1 MRKHMK
7 KAKLLCLLLALLGL
21 LSACSAHSEAAAEKA
36 APTWQSQYDL
46 GVRYLSNGNYEE
58 AILAFNA
65 AIEIDPKNAE
75 TYEQRGNAYWELA
88 QNAQGSEQTEAY
100 RCAAEDYESA
110 MKWGSETDVLY
121 RRAADSYYGAQDY
134 EKAES
139 YYEKLLE
146 KDEDVLARLI
156 ECSRELGKENEL
168 AKRLQARYRETGD
181 NRCLQALCE
190 LWPQE
195 ALRAYAALLGTD
207 GTMGFALVDLDEN
220 GTPELICGE
229 IDTKGQSE
237 QIALTDYTL
246 YTWKNDQVMELYNGF
261 VDTWINPDVRVT
273 TAGAIVNEGHG
284 TSAGYVLQYVRWDGV
299 QIEHHDFWSYAKTED
314 MAGERAYYFD
324 DVEVSEA
331 VFDER
336 LAACTEGDDGYVL
349 RFFANTPEN
358 CRDYLYYGTQTS
370 QTTAEEPQLSEQELL
385 ALLRENV
392 EWLNAVENECFMA
405 EVQWEEAYGA
415 ILSYENSQ
423 YGKIKRLVPRPTVS
437 SELKRHVAEGEA
449 VDPAERSFYPISN
462 YSSKE
467 QMLNDL
473 CEYIDVDSPN
483 IVQMSSS
490 SVSDMLDEDVLEF
503 DGRLYMIRGGRG
515 YGVYDYDPQTLKI
528 VSFDETT
535 CEAECDLLFFDQ
547 FYSVQTIS
555 FEKRNGRWIIVHV
568 EVTRSSADPYTITA
582 ETRADRSLYPRPER
596 TLQQGSQGEDV
607 KYVQAMLVVMN
618 YDGVVVDGDFGQ
630 ATKAALMRWQKNHS
644 LTQTG
649 VVDADTLQQLE
660 AAETEWLLRE

>member
-1 MRKHMK
+1 MK
-7 KAKLLCLLLALLGL
+7 RIKMMCFLLVLLGL
-21 LSACSAHSEAAAEKA
+21 LSACSAHSVDAEEQS
-36 APTWQSQYDL
+36 APTWQSRYDL
-46 GVRYLSNGNYEE
+46 GVRYLSDGRYEE
-58 AILAFNA
+58 AILAFTA
-65 AIEIDPKNAE
+65 AIEIDPKNAQA
-75 TYEQRGNAYWELA
+75 YEQRGDAYWELA
-88 QNAQGSEQTEAY
+88 QSAQGSEQTDAY
-100 RCAAEDYESA
+100 RSAAEDYESA
-110 MKWGSETDVLY
+110 MQWGSETDELY
-121 RRAADSYYGAQDY
+121 RRAADAYYGAQDY

-156 ECSRELGKENEL
+156 ECSRALGTGKEL
-168 AKRLQARYRETGD
+168 AKRLQARYLETGEE
-181 NRCLQALCE
+181 RYLQALCE

-207 GTMGFALVDLDEN
+207 GTMGFALVDLDED

-229 IDTKGQSE
+229 INTGVQSE
-237 QIALTDYTL
+237 QIVLTDYRL
-246 YTWKNDQVMELYNGF
+246 YTWKNGQTAELYHGF
-261 VDTWINPDVRVT
+261 VDGWFYPDVCVI

-284 TSAGYVLQYVRWDGV
+284 TSAGYELQYVRWDGV

-314 MAGERAYYFD
+314 MSGEWAYYLD
-324 DVEVSEA
+324 DVEVSED

-358 CRDYLYYGTQTS
+358 CRDYLHYGIQTS

-385 ALLRENV
+385 ALLQENV
-392 EWLNAVENECFMA
+392 EWLNAVENEWFMA

-423 YGKIKRLVPRPTVS
+423 YGKIKRLVPMPTS
-437 SELKRHVAEGEA
+437 TSELERSLAEDEA

-467 QMLNDL
+467 QILNL
-473 CEYIDVDSPN
+473 LRQYMDVDSLGIMQSPYAT
-483 IVQMSSS
+483 
-490 SVSDMLDEDVLEF
+490 VSDTLDENVMEF
-503 DGRLYMIRGGRG
+503 NGGLYLVRGGRG
-515 YGVYDYDPQTLKI
+515 YGVFNYDLQTLKI

-535 CEAECDLLFFDQ
+535 CEAECDLVRMDNVR
-547 FYSVQTIS
+547 SVQTIS

-568 EVTRSSADPYTITA
+568 EEARSSADPYTITA

-596 TLQQGSQGEDV
+596 TLERGSQGEDV

-630 ATKAALMRWQKNHS
+630 ATEAALMRWQKNHS

-660 AAETEWLLRE
+660 AAETAWLLRE

>member
-1 MRKHMK
+1 MK
-7 KAKLLCLLLALLGL
+7 RIKMMCFLLALLGL
-21 LSACSAHSEAAAEKA
+21 LSACSAHSVDAEEQS
-36 APTWQSQYDL
+36 APTWQSRYDL
-46 GVRYLSNGNYEE
+46 GVRYLSDGRYEE
-58 AILAFNA
+58 AILAFTA
-65 AIEIDPKNAE
+65 AIEIDPKNAQA
-75 TYEQRGNAYWELA
+75 YEQRGDAYWELA
-88 QNAQGSEQTEAY
+88 QSAQGSEQTDAY
-100 RCAAEDYESA
+100 RSAAEDYESA
-110 MKWGSETDVLY
+110 MQWGSETDELY
-121 RRAADSYYGAQDY
+121 RRAADAYYGAQDY

-156 ECSRELGKENEL
+156 ECSRALGTGKEL
-168 AKRLQARYRETGD
+168 AKRLQARYLETGEE
-181 NRCLQALCE
+181 RYLQALCE

-207 GTMGFALVDLDEN
+207 GTMGFALVDLDED

-229 IDTKGQSE
+229 INTGVQSE
-237 QIALTDYTL
+237 QIVLTDYRL
-246 YTWKNDQVMELYNGF
+246 YTWKNGQTAELYHGF
-261 VDTWINPDVRVT
+261 VDGWFYPDVCVI

-284 TSAGYVLQYVRWDGV
+284 TSAGYELQYVRWDGV

-314 MAGERAYYFD
+314 MSGEWAYYLD
-324 DVEVSEA
+324 DVEVSED

-358 CRDYLYYGTQTS
+358 CRDYLHYGIQTS

-385 ALLRENV
+385 ALLQENV
-392 EWLNAVENECFMA
+392 EWLNAVENEWFMA

-423 YGKIKRLVPRPTVS
+423 YGKIKRLVPMPTS
-437 SELKRHVAEGEA
+437 TSELERSLAEDEA

-467 QMLNDL
+467 QILNL
-473 CEYIDVDSPN
+473 LRQYMDVDSLGIMQSPYAT
-483 IVQMSSS
+483 
-490 SVSDMLDEDVLEF
+490 VSDTLDENVMEF
-503 DGRLYMIRGGRG
+503 NGGLYLVRGGRG
-515 YGVYDYDPQTLKI
+515 YGVFNYDLQTLKI

-535 CEAECDLLFFDQ
+535 CEAECDLVRMDNVR
-547 FYSVQTIS
+547 SVQTIS

-568 EVTRSSADPYTITA
+568 EEARSSADPYTITA

-596 TLQQGSQGEDV
+596 TLERGSQGEDV
-607 KYVQAMLVVMN
+607 KYVQAMLVAMN

-630 ATKAALMRWQKNHS
+630 ATEAALMRWQKNHA

>member
-156 ECSRELGKENEL
+156 ECSRALGTGKEL
-168 AKRLQARYRETGD
+168 AKRLQARYLETGEE
-181 NRCLQALCE
+181 RYLQALCE

-207 GTMGFALVDLDEN
+207 GTMGFALVDLDED

-261 VDTWINPDVRVT
+261 VDTWTNPDVRVT

-284 TSAGYVLQYVRWDGV
+284 TSAGYELQYVRWDGV

-314 MAGERAYYFD
+314 VSGERVCYLD

-331 VFDER
+331 AFDER
-336 LAACTEGDDGYVL
+336 LAACTADDEYVL
-349 RFFANTPEN
+349 RFLASTPEN
-358 CRDYLYYGTQTS
+358 CRKYLRDSIQAS
-370 QTTAEEPQLSEQELL
+370 RQPEQPQLNEQELL
-385 ALLRENV
+385 ALLQENLA
-392 EWLNAVENECFMA
+392 WLNAAENETFCA
-405 EVQWEEAYGA
+405 EFSWSGAYAA
-415 ILSYENSQ
+415 IVSYENGQ
-423 YGKIKRLVPRPTVS
+423 YGKIKRLVPTPAST
-437 SELKRHVAEGEA
+437 SELEGTLAENEA
-449 VDPAERSFYPISN
+449 IDPAYLSFYPITN
-462 YSSKE
+462 YSSKDQILDNLRE
-467 QMLNDL
+467 YMDVNSLGIMQNAYATVSDVLNDNVWEL
-473 CEYIDVDSPN
+473 N
-483 IVQMSSS
+483 
-490 SVSDMLDEDVLEF
+490 
-503 DGRLYMIRGGRG
+503 GGLYLVRGGRG
-515 YGVYDYDPQTLKI
+515 YGVFDYDPQTLKI

-535 CEAECDLLFFDQ
+535 CEAECDLMRFGDYFD
-547 FYSVQTIS
+547 SVQTIS
-555 FEKRNGRWIIVHV
+555 FEKHSGRWIITHI
-568 EVTRSSADPYTITA
+568 EKANSGADPYTITA

-618 YDGVVVDGDFGQ
+618 YDGVVVDGDFGPVT
-630 ATKAALMRWQKNHS
+630 ADAVMRWQKNHGY
-644 LTQTG
+644 TQDG
-649 VVDADTLQQLE
+649 VVDAQLLSAME
-660 AAETEWLLRE
+660 EAETSWKLRQ

>member
-1 MRKHMK
+1 MK
-7 KAKLLCLLLALLGL
+7 RLKMMCFLLALLGL
-21 LSACSAHSEAAAEKA
+21 LSACSAHSVDAEEQS
-36 APTWQSQYDL
+36 APTWQSRYDL
-46 GVRYLSNGNYEE
+46 GVRYLSDGRYEE
-58 AILAFNA
+58 AILAFTA
-65 AIEIDPKNAE
+65 AIEIDPKNAQA
-75 TYEQRGNAYWELA
+75 YEQRGDAYWELA
-88 QNAQGSEQTEAY
+88 QSAQGSEQTDAY
-100 RCAAEDYESA
+100 RSAAEDYESA
-110 MKWGSETDVLY
+110 MQWGSETDELY
-121 RRAADSYYGAQDY
+121 RRAADAYYGAQDY

-146 KDEDVLARLI
+146 KDKDVLARLI
-156 ECSRELGKENEL
+156 ECSRALGTGKEL
-168 AKRLQARYRETGD
+168 AKRLQARYLETGEE
-181 NRCLQALCE
+181 RYLQALCE

-207 GTMGFALVDLDEN
+207 GTMGFALVDLDED

-284 TSAGYVLQYVRWDGV
+284 TSAGYELQYVRWDGV

-314 MAGERAYYFD
+314 MSGERAYYLD

-331 VFDER
+331 VFYER
-336 LAACTEGDDGYVL
+336 LADCTEGDDGYVL
-349 RFFANTPEN
+349 RFLANTPDN
-358 CRDYLYYGTQTS
+358 CRKYLRDSIQAS
-370 QTTAEEPQLSEQELL
+370 RQPEQPQLNEQELL
-385 ALLRENV
+385 ALLQENLA
-392 EWLNAVENECFMA
+392 WLNAVEGETFFVEGQGSYMA
-405 EVQWEEAYGA
+405 IV
-415 ILSYENSQ
+415 SYENGQ
-423 YGKIKRLVPRPTVS
+423 YGRIKRLVPSPATT
-437 SELKRHVAEGEA
+437 SELESTLAEDEA
-449 VDPAERSFYPISN
+449 IDPTFSSYYPISN

-467 QMLNDL
+467 QILDNL
-473 CEYIDVDSPN
+473 REYMDVDSLGIMQN
-483 IVQMSSS
+483 AYAT
-490 SVSDMLDEDVLEF
+490 VSDVLNDNVWELN
-503 DGRLYMIRGGRG
+503 GGLYLVRGGRG
-515 YGVYDYDPQTLKI
+515 YGVFNYDPQTLKI

-535 CEAECDLLFFDQ
+535 CEAECDLMRFGDYFD
-547 FYSVQTIS
+547 SVQTIS
-555 FEKRNGRWIIVHV
+555 FEKRSGRWIITHI
-568 EVTRSSADPYTITA
+568 EKANGGADPYTITA

-630 ATKAALMRWQKNHS
+630 ATEAALMRWQKNHS

-660 AAETEWLLRE
+660 AAETAWLLRE